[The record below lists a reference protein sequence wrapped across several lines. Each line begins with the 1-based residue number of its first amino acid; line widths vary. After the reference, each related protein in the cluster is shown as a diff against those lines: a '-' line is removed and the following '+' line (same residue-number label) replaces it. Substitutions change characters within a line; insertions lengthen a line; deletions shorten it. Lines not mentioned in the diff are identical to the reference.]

1 MSTLTP
7 KYLGAT
13 PIDQHGMGA
22 HGKPPAKEKTP
33 ARVMFVY
40 VMWAIV
46 WYEPDWFAATH
57 GATVIFVKLYAL
69 MYLPVFLLLAKHW
82 RREAVFWPYL
92 LVLAIHLIWIPFAL
106 NRGLVINGLGKV
118 FQFCALFSL
127 TVSVLDTPRQMIP
140 LLKLFLF
147 QFVWLGVQGL
157 LAGGIVGWHP
167 HLANEDS
174 YGPFMTLGLGYSYYL
189 AMGANEKAYRR
200 WAFLVCLLCMAGTVV
215 SFARGAMI
223 ALCVVFG
230 AIAVR
235 TPRKLAFLGLGTI
248 LAVVGLVAIQIA
260 FPNGEFWDEM
270 ATIFSEGKEK
280 GTGLQRWVLWTTAW
294 EVFTSS
300 PLLGVGPGNFG
311 WTAAEYFL
319 SQGATNLGSTYDD
332 PAKLYM
338 MTLHNDFVQV
348 MVEQGVIGLFGLL
361 AMLVYFH
368 KATRF
373 LRTEAVRKVWHEHTG
388 GFIDSVNLALGLE
401 AAMVA
406 YLANAIFYN
415 QYYTNWLWSIMM
427 LALVAASLARR
438 VLPDS
443 LRNPIPR
450 RNFIG
455 GISRQKILH
464 GGHK

>member
-1 MSTLTP
+1 MSAYST
-7 KYLGAT
+7 KYLGAA
-13 PIDQHGMGA
+13 PIGQHGMGPQ
-22 HGKPPAKEKTP
+22 GKLATKEKTP

-40 VMWAIV
+40 VMWALL
-46 WYEPDWFAATH
+46 WYEPDWYAATH
-57 GATVIFVKLYAL
+57 GGSTIFLKLYAL
-69 MYLPVFLLLAKHW
+69 MYLPVFVLLANHG

-92 LVLAIHLIWIPFAL
+92 LALAIHFVWIPFAS
-106 NRGLVINGLGKV
+106 NRGLVVDGVMKV
-118 FQFCALFSL
+118 LQCSILFSL

-147 QFVWLGVQGL
+147 QFVWFGVQGL
-157 LAGGIVGWHP
+157 PTGGSVGWHP
-167 HLANEDS
+167 FLANQDS
-174 YGPFMTLGLGYSYYL
+174 YGPFMTLGLGYSYYF
-189 AMGANEKAYRR
+189 AMGTNEKTYRR

-235 TPRKLAFLGLGTI
+235 TTRKLAFLGLGTI
-248 LAVVGLVAIQIA
+248 LVVVGLVAIQIA

-270 ATIFSEGKEK
+270 ATISEGTEE
-280 GTGLQRWVLWTTAW
+280 GTGLQRWVLWKMAW
-294 EVFTSS
+294 ELFTSS

-311 WTAAEYFL
+311 WSAAEYYL
-319 SQGATNLGSTYDD
+319 SQGATNLGSTFND

-338 MTLHNDFVQV
+338 MALHNDFVQV
-348 MVEQGVIGLFGLL
+348 LAEQGVIGLFGLL
-361 AMLVYFH
+361 AMLVYFY

-373 LRTEAVRKVWHEHTG
+373 LRTEPVRKVWQEHTG
-388 GFIDSVNLALGLE
+388 GFIDSVSLALGLE
-401 AAMVA
+401 AAMVG
-406 YLANAIFYN
+406 YLANAMFYN

-455 GISRQKILH
+455 GIARQEILR